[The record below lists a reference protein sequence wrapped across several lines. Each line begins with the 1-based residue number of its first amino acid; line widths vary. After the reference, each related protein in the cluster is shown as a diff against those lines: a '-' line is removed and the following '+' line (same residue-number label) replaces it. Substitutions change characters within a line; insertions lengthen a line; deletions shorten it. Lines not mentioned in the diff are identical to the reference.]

1 MIPLSDPDLQ
11 HYRDRPVVTIAL
23 IALNIL
29 VFLYMYMFGL
39 SQVEQFEFTYRFG
52 VIPNELTGGGELGR
66 ALLGP
71 QRIPVD
77 LSSPVPTWATMFTS
91 MFLHGGWV
99 HLGGNM
105 LFLWVFGDNVE
116 HRFGHVRYL
125 LIYLGTGLA
134 AVWAQVLINTDSEVP
149 MIGASGAIAGVLGAY
164 LLLFPYSRVNTLLL
178 LGFFIMFRRIPAV
191 FLLGFWMLL
200 QAFSGIGSLGIST
213 GGGVA
218 YFAHIGGFAAG
229 MAVVATLR
237 LFRGERIWH
246 PRRFW

>member
-1 MIPLSDPDLQ
+1 MIPLSDPDLA
-11 HYRDRPVVTIAL
+11 HYRARPVVTTTL
-23 IALNIL
+23 IALNVL
-29 VFLYMYMFGL
+29 VFLYMVGL
-39 SQVEQFEFTYRFG
+39 NSVDQFVFTYRYG
-52 VIPNELTGGGELGR
+52 VIPAELTGGLDLGPV
-66 ALLGP
+66 LLGS

-77 LSSPVPTWATMFTS
+77 LSSSVPTWATMFTS
-91 MFLHGGWV
+91 MFLHGGWM

-125 LIYLGTGLA
+125 LVYLGTGLA
-134 AVWAQVLINTDSEVP
+134 AVWAQVLINTGSEVP

-178 LGFFIMFRRIPAV
+178 LGFFIMFRRLPAV

-200 QAFSGIGSLGIST
+200 QAFSGVGSLGVST

-229 MAVVATLR
+229 LAVVATTR
-237 LFRGERIWH
+237 LFRGERIWQ